1 VRLEGSLDAFSLP
14 DIFQLLSFTKKTG
27 GLHLRRDGL
36 HGVVFVTTGSLTGGS
51 SDVNRQGLARRLV
64 GAGLVDDEALAGA
77 VGAVEDVTELGVGRA
92 LQQQGA
98 VDEAAMHEAAA
109 EHVIDTV
116 FDLMRWADGDFAF
129 VVDEANPDDV
139 GVSVSVEDA
148 VAEARRRLEG
158 WAQVSTTVPS
168 PDTVLAL
175 ALTPPDDP
183 MLSREEWALLA
194 LVDGRRPVSDVV
206 AAMGRGEFTVVSMLA
221 SLVERGLLV
230 VTGENAPPGV
240 SVLLRRLSSLAS
252 LEGVAPLPVEEP
264 PAAPVEEGISAR
276 LGEALGDLTGS
287 DDDEDDDFDV
297 PEQVETPSQRK
308 PLDAPARS
316 PRAKADRADRADR
329 ADKAA
334 DGAPEVVEDYPAE
347 VIPPRAEPFM
357 PRRQPEHPD
366 DDMPGDFAGMTAGG
380 GGMPTVVGQVDG
392 SSAIAAEPAASALIE
407 RDPSVNKS
415 LLLRLIAG
423 VRGL

>member
-27 GLHLRRDGL
+27 GLHLRRDGQ

-51 SDVNRQGLARRLV
+51 SDVSRQGLARRLV
-64 GAGLVDDEALAGA
+64 GAGIVEDEALTDA
-77 VGAVEDVTELGVGRA
+77 VSAAADSDELGVGRA
-92 LQQQGA
+92 LQQAGA
-98 VDEAAMHEAAA
+98 VEEGVLHEAAG

-116 FDLMRWADGDFAF
+116 FDLMRWVEGDFAF

-148 VAEARRRLEG
+148 VAEARRRLDS

-168 PDTVLAL
+168 PDTVLAV

-183 MLSREEWALLA
+183 MLSRDEWALLA
-194 LVDGRRPVSDVV
+194 LVDGRRAVSDVV
-206 AAMGRGEFTVVSMLA
+206 AATGKGEFAVVSTLA
-221 SLVERGLLV
+221 SLVDRGLLV
-230 VTGENAPPGV
+230 VTSEGQPPAV
-240 SVLLRRLSSLAS
+240 TALLRRLSSLAE
-252 LEGVAPLPVEEP
+252 LEGNAPLLP
-264 PAAPVEEGISAR
+264 PAAPEPAVAPPLVEEGLSAR
-276 LGEALGDLTGS
+276 LGGVLRDDLAA
-287 DDDEDDDFDV
+287 DV
-297 PEQVETPSQRK
+297 HETPVQRE
-308 PLDAPARS
+308 PDEVTPPVDEPHAEAEFIE
-316 PRAKADRADRADR
+316 DM
-329 ADKAA
+329 
-334 DGAPEVVEDYPAE
+334 GAEVV
-347 VIPPRAEPFM
+347 PPRAEPFI

-366 DDMPGDFAGMTAGG
+366 DDPEIGPEIGFAAVGAAVGH
-380 GGMPTVVGQVDG
+380 VVGQVDG
-392 SSAIAAEPAASALIE
+392 TAAMAAEPIPSGLIE